1 MRALESNTKIGH
13 LDQLFKEKKIRNGAI
28 PTKKEK
34 WRMNL
39 SKPIILDLIKVL
51 VQEFQNSYIKI
62 DMVINYPKVSKYYNN
77 ASRFLCG
84 TMGAK

>member
-51 VQEFQNSYIKI
+51 MQEFQNSYIKI
-62 DMVINYPKVSKYYNN
+62 DMVINYPKVSKYYN

-84 TMGAK
+84 AMGAK

>member
-1 MRALESNTKIGH
+1 
-13 LDQLFKEKKIRNGAI
+13 
-28 PTKKEK
+28 
-34 WRMNL
+34 MNL

-51 VQEFQNSYIKI
+51 MQEFQNSYIKI